1 MNLFLAAILFI
12 LIIIILSIIT
22 NQINNPF
29 NKSSFNISSFA
40 NTNQPF
46 IPYLSHNIYINIF
59 IPSPEQYNKFKYL
72 YKATLTRNL
81 LITDGNN
88 NVFIPSTVKN
98 IPIQLLRGSD
108 KLKYSIVANGIEK
121 EIQPTDIILTTF

>member
-29 NKSSFNISSFA
+29 NISSFA

-46 IPYLSHNIYINIF
+46 TPYLSHNIYINIF

-81 LITDGNN
+81 LITDGTN

-98 IPIQLLRGSD
+98 IPIQLRRGSD
-108 KLKYSIVANGIEK
+108 KVKYSIVANGIEQ